1 MGLIRFLAY
10 TAVAVG
16 VGYCAGVELAEPTR
30 AAVDNAKGIAEKVRE
45 DWEKVGVRDD
55 FGRTYDRT
63 REALRELSEVLER
76 ITPGKYAE
84 PDADLGAGQESAPH
98 VYEGPDLKP
107 LEDLAKP
114 GFNAGSGNI
123 GSGKMPGPM

>member
-10 TAVAVG
+10 TAVAAG
-16 VGYCAGVELAEPTR
+16 MGYCAGVELAEPTR
-30 AAVDNAKGIAEKVRE
+30 AAVDNAKGIAEQVQK
-45 DWEKVGVRDD
+45 DWDKIGVKDE

-63 REALRELSEVLER
+63 TQALRDLSEALEKY
-76 ITPGKYAE
+76 TPGKGVE
-84 PDADLGAGQESAPH
+84 PDADLGTGQESAPN

-107 LEDLAKP
+107 LEDLARP
-114 GFNAGSGNI
+114 GLDMRSGNL